1 MKRVVIFSF
10 LIGFSSLTMAQ
21 KASAEKQDQIIK
33 AQEET
38 KQALSELMKN
48 QADLISLYGGQL
60 DKSKE
65 MDVVSYAY
73 GVSIGENL
81 KAQGI
86 NDMNFS
92 ALSKGLI
99 ESMLGRQ
106 TMISPEDA
114 QNVLNEYMT
123 KLSEARMKEMK
134 AQSAAYLAENGKKEG
149 VTTTES
155 GLQYEVLK
163 KGDGGDHPTASS
175 KVTVHYHGT
184 KIDGSVF
191 DSSVDRGEPATFGLN
206 QVIKGWTEGVQLLTV
221 GSKYRFY
228 VPSDLAYGDRGAGGK
243 IGPGETLIFEIEL
256 ISFQ

>member
-1 MKRVVIFSF
+1 MKRIVVFSF
-10 LIGFSSLTMAQ
+10 LLGSAAISMAQ

-38 KQALSELMKN
+38 VQKLNEVLESQS
-48 QADLISLYGGQL
+48 DLISLYGGQV
-60 DKSKE
+60 DMANQ

-99 ESMLGRQ
+99 ESMLGRK
-106 TMISPEDA
+106 TLISPEDA
-114 QNVLNEYMT
+114 QNLLNEFMS
-123 KLSEARMKEMK
+123 KLAEERMKALK
-134 AQSAAYLAENGKKEG
+134 AQAQAFLTENGKREG

-155 GLQYEVLK
+155 GLQYEVIK
-163 KGDGGDHPTASS
+163 KGEGKDHPTATS

-184 KIDGSVF
+184 KLDGSVF
-191 DSSVDRGEPATFGLN
+191 DSSVERGEPATFGLN
-206 QVIKGWTEGVQLLTV
+206 QVIKGWTEGVQLMTT
-221 GSKYRFY
+221 GSKYKFY

-243 IGPGETLIFEIEL
+243 IGPGETLIFEVEL
-256 ISFQ
+256 ISF

>member
-1 MKRVVIFSF
+1 MKRIVVFSF
-10 LIGFSSLTMAQ
+10 LLGSAAISLAQ

-38 KQALSELMKN
+38 VQKLNEVMESQS
-48 QADLISLYGGQL
+48 DLISLYGGQV
-60 DKSKE
+60 DMANQ

-81 KAQGI
+81 KTQGV

-99 ESMLGRQ
+99 ESMLGRN
-106 TMISPEDA
+106 TLISPEDA
-114 QNVLNEYMT
+114 QNLLNEYMS
-123 KLSEARMKEMK
+123 KLAEERMKALK
-134 AQSAAYLAENGKKEG
+134 AQAQAFLTENGKREG

-155 GLQYEVLK
+155 GLQYEVIK
-163 KGDGGDHPTASS
+163 KGEGKDHPTATS

-184 KIDGSVF
+184 KLDGSVF
-191 DSSVDRGEPATFGLN
+191 DSSVERGEPATFGLN
-206 QVIKGWTEGVQLLTV
+206 QVIKGWTEGVQLMTT
-221 GSKYRFY
+221 GSKYKFY

-243 IGPGETLIFEIEL
+243 IGPGETLIFEVEL
-256 ISFQ
+256 ISF

>member
-1 MKRVVIFSF
+1 MKKVVIVSM
-10 LIGFSSLTMAQ
+10 LIGSSVLSVAQ
-21 KASAEKQDQIIK
+21 KASGEKQDQIIK

-38 KQALSELMKN
+38 MQKMTELMEN
-48 QADLISLYGGQL
+48 QSALISLYGGQV
-60 DKSKE
+60 DMSKE
-65 MDVVSYAY
+65 MDVVSYSY

-106 TMISPEDA
+106 TIISAEEA
-114 QNVLNEYMT
+114 QNILNEYMT
-123 KLSEARMKEMK
+123 KLSEARMKEIK
-134 AQSAAYLAENGKKEG
+134 AQAQAFLAENAKKEG
-149 VTTTES
+149 VVTTES
-155 GLQYEVLK
+155 GLQYQVMK
-163 KGDGGDHPTASS
+163 KGEGSDHPKANS

-206 QVIKGWTEGVQLLTV
+206 QVIKGWTEGVQLMTV

-243 IGPGETLIFEIEL
+243 IGPGETLIFEVEL

>member
-1 MKRVVIFSF
+1 MKKVIIFSV
-10 LIGFSSLTMAQ
+10 LIGSSILTLAQ
-21 KASAEKQDQIIK
+21 KASGEKQDQILK
-33 AQEET
+33 SQEEAMQKLT
-38 KQALSELMKN
+38 VLLEN
-48 QADLISLYGGQL
+48 QDALISLYGGQL
-60 DKSKE
+60 DMSKE
-65 MDVVSYAY
+65 IDVVSYAY

-99 ESMLGRQ
+99 ESMLGR
-106 TMISPEDA
+106 TTIISAEEA

-123 KLSEARMKEMK
+123 KLSEARMREIK
-134 AQSAAYLAENGKKEG
+134 AQAQAFLAENAKKDG
-149 VTTTES
+149 VVTTES
-155 GLQYEVLK
+155 GLQYQAMK
-163 KGDGGDHPTASS
+163 KGDGTDHPKANS

-191 DSSVDRGEPATFGLN
+191 DSSVERGEPATFGLN
-206 QVIKGWTEGVQLLTV
+206 QVIKGWTEGVQLMTT

-243 IGPGETLIFEIEL
+243 IGPGETLIFDVEL